1 MDRASCPH
9 CEKQFKKQ
17 SGLDYH
23 LGWAHKAAHTG
34 HPPMDGNKDGFDQ
47 PIDEALFSLLEVI
60 YKRFGQLAEHLNGD
74 EERQLRRILAV
85 MLVVGENFRSP
96 PWRSRGTPRAPLE
109 A

>member
-34 HPPMDGNKDGFDQ
+34 NPPMDENKEDFDQ
-47 PIDEALFSLLEVI
+47 PIDEAIFSLLEVI

-74 EERQLRRILAV
+74 EQRQLRRIVGV
-85 MLVVGENFRSP
+85 MLVAGEKFRITTGD
-96 PWRSRGTPRAPLE
+96 SRGTPRAPLE

>member
-34 HPPMDGNKDGFDQ
+34 NPPMDENKEDFDQ
-47 PIDEALFSLLEVI
+47 PIDEAIFSLHEVI

-85 MLVVGENFRSP
+85 MMLVGENFRSP